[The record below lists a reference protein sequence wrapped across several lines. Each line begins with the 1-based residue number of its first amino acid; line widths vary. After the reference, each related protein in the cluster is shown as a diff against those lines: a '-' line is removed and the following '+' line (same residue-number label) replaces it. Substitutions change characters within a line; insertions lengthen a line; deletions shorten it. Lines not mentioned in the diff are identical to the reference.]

1 MLNLTS
7 HPEMQIELMKF
18 HCCLTRLH
26 DTDMVLNVGERVKQ
40 LELSYTAPGRI
51 NLADLIKLINA

>member
-1 MLNLTS
+1 
-7 HPEMQIELMKF
+7 MQIELMKF